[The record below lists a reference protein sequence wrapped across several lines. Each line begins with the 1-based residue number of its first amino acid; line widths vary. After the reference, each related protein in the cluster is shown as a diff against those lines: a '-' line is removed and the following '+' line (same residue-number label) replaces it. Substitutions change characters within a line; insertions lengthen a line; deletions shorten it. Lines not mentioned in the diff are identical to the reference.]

1 MFMHTSEPGLCASVN
16 GRASALG
23 ITKSTAS
30 QTPTA
35 PATALDTGAAAAAA
49 AVLVPVLLLPV
60 HDDDASL

>member
-1 MFMHTSEPGLCASVN
+1 MLTHTSEPGLCASVK

-35 PATALDTGAAAAAA
+35 PATALDTGAAAA
-49 AVLVPVLLLPV
+49 VLVVVPVLLLPV
-60 HDDDASL
+60 YDDDASL

>member
-1 MFMHTSEPGLCASVN
+1 MLIHTSEPGLCASVN

-35 PATALDTGAAAAAA
+35 PATALDTGAAAV
-49 AVLVPVLLLPV
+49 VLVPVLLLPV
-60 HDDDASL
+60 YDDDASL